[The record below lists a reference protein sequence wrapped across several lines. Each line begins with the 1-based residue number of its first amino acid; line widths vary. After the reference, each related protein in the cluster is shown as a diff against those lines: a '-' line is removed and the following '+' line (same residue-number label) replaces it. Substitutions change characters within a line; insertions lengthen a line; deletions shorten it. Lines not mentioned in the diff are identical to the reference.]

1 MGKFSP
7 KYVYIGCMG
16 TTVIFDVCLAT
27 FSYFQS
33 KPEYGDILESIGWL
47 PLVFVSII
55 IMMNSLGCMPG
66 FHIFIA
72 EVYPSDIRTLSIGLT
87 YAALMGVAAVNTV
100 MFPDLIRWFNFY
112 GTFYGYAFF
121 TAVACSWAI
130 YILPD
135 NRGLTLVQIEENF
148 AAKSKSSSNFKEGAD
163 IQA

>member
-7 KYVYIGCMG
+7 KYVYVGCMAV
-16 TTVIFDVCLAT
+16 TVISDVCLAT

-33 KPEYGDILESIGWL
+33 KPEYEDSLASVGWL

-72 EVYPSDIRTLSIGLT
+72 EVYPSDIRTLSIGLS
-87 YAALMGVAAVNTV
+87 YAALMGVGAINTM
-100 MFPDLIRWFNFY
+100 MFPNLLKWLNFY

-121 TAVACSWAI
+121 TSVACAWAM

-135 NRGLTLVQIEENF
+135 NRGLSLVQIEENF
-148 AAKSKSSSNFKEGAD
+148 AAKSKSSSNFQQVTE
-163 IQA
+163 I